1 MCEQLD
7 RGQVD
12 VSILGGLAHLHDGM
26 GVGREAE
33 GQSGSEGQLH
43 GRLE

>member
-7 RGQVD
+7 MGQEHISIV
-12 VSILGGLAHLHDGM
+12 VSLAYLHDGM

-33 GQSGSEGQLH
+33 GQSGGEGQLH
-43 GRLE
+43 S